1 MKVITLSNKDIQNYI
16 RRDKPSTDYLE
27 IQGVKRNNIKN
38 LPRDIQKEVETFIG
52 SKTLTIWIRKQ

>member
-1 MKVITLSNKDIQNYI
+1 MKVITLTNKDIQNQI
-16 RRDKPSTDYLE
+16 RRDKPSTDHLE

-52 SKTLTIWIRKQ
+52 SKTLNIWIRKQ

>member
-1 MKVITLSNKDIQNYI
+1 MKVITLSNKDIQNQI
-16 RRDKPSTDYLE
+16 RRDKTSTDYLE

>member
-1 MKVITLSNKDIQNYI
+1 VITLSNKDIQNQI
-16 RRDKPSTDYLE
+16 RRDKSSTDYLE

-52 SKTLTIWIRKQ
+52 SKSLTIWIRKP

>member
-16 RRDKPSTDYLE
+16 RRDKTSTDYLE

-52 SKTLTIWIRKQ
+52 SKTLTIWIRKE

>member
-16 RRDKPSTDYLE
+16 RRDKTSTDYLE